1 MLLFT
6 LIVSNYRHLPWSW
19 KRSIGREVKYSI
31 IFSTSKILFHYYA
44 SSWQQAGEVE
54 SSTGDRAC
62 AATISQP
69 GEMPGHSTL
78 AGPQPQHRGRMT
90 SLLLGGNDSSFPCWW
105 EGRDRESMWRKAP
118 QRHLFIFRKRDYTKV
133 DSVKITF
140 FLISHIRHSLQRRIL
155 QWGITCLL
163 LCSACAPWRWQ
174 GRGLQRMEVSA
185 PEKPAP
191 KGHFKEKS
199 IPVGVVCKLYKLLP
213 LEY

>member
-1 MLLFT
+1 MVPKALYWEGGE
-6 LIVSNYRHLPWSW
+6 I
-19 KRSIGREVKYSI
+19 YSI
-31 IFSTSKILFHYYA
+31 IFSTFKILFDYHA

-54 SSTGDRAC
+54 RSTGDRVC
-62 AATISQP
+62 AVTISQA
-69 GEMPGHSTL
+69 GEMPGLSTL
-78 AGPQPQHRGRMT
+78 AGPQTGHRCEVT
-90 SLLLGGNDSSFPCWW
+90 SARALLGGDDSSFPWWW
-105 EGRDRESMWRKAP
+105 ESGRDRESMWRKAP

-140 FLISHIRHSLQRRIL
+140 FLISHIRHSLQRQIL
-155 QWGITCLL
+155 QWGITCLR

-174 GRGLQRMEVSA
+174 GRGLQRKEVSA
-185 PEKPAP
+185 PERRAP